1 MEVKELSEKTG
12 IKQKVIEEIIDLAK
26 KYHVEKVILFGSRA
40 RGDNHDRS
48 DIDLA
53 VYGIQEEDKS
63 LFWYDIEELPTLLKF
78 DIVHVDDNTDTDLL
92 ESIRKDGV
100 VLYEKN

>member
-1 MEVKELSEKTG
+1 MSWLDK
-12 IKQKVIEEIIDLAK
+12 IAK
-26 KYHVEKVILFGSRA
+26 KRLEELEAHPELNSDKFGEKMSTLYFAVVLLIVAIL
-40 RGDNHDRS
+40 
-48 DIDLA
+48 IL
-53 VYGIQEEDKS
+53 